1 MAYASEPD
9 AEALKLREQV
19 IDSVN
24 MYLED
29 YVRPIT
35 ALSFEWITFL
45 TLNDVTC
52 SRSELIN
59 LSQLS
64 NLGVLTIGALV
75 RTPDGGIDD
84 SILRCWARESTE
96 CKTFSKFKVLACRG
110 QRRLTTRAF
119 EYLGDLMALKAF
131 ILEECSVGGDAKY
144 HAESFGWK
152 CRSTNSLN
160 ALLGKNKNA
169 SNTWDFLMKALYTH
183 RQRSDCVAENRN
195 EASRCSPIL
204 EMSLGGRSQPVGID
218 LQGKVRLNYFTR
230 SSTAAPSSL
239 SNRNTSSD
247 SVVDS
252 REKRQTDDPMQP
264 ASGGASSEKRK
275 VKRSK
280 QTHVENTFTEFGL

>member
-19 IDSVN
+19 IHSVN

-35 ALSFEWITFL
+35 APSFKWITFL

-59 LSQLS
+59 ISQLT
-64 NLGVLTIGALV
+64 NLGVLTIGSLV

-96 CKTFSKFKVLACRG
+96 RKTFSKLKVLACRRQG
-110 QRRLTTRAF
+110 RLTTRTF
-119 EYLGDLMALKAF
+119 EYLGDLVAMNTF
-131 ILEECSVGGDAKY
+131 ILEECSIDGGARY
-144 HAESFGWK
+144 HAESSGWK
-152 CRSTNSLN
+152 CRNTKALD
-160 ALLGKNKNA
+160 ALLEKKKNTANA
-169 SNTWDFLMKALYTH
+169 WDFMMKALYTH
-183 RQRSDCVAENRN
+183 GQRFEHVTETCN
-195 EASRCSPIL
+195 EANDCLPIL
-204 EMSLGGRSQPVGID
+204 EMSLGGRSQAVSID
-218 LQGKVRLNYFTR
+218 FQGKIRLNYFAR
-230 SSTAAPSSL
+230 SSVAALSSV
-239 SNRNTSSD
+239 SHRNPSSD
-247 SVVDS
+247 SVIDAGG
-252 REKRQTDDPMQP
+252 KRQTDKP
-264 ASGGASSEKRK
+264 GVESSEKRK